1 MSKRLIFTKGFGIA
15 PADGCNPLGQLQSPK
30 LGLAKVHV
38 LATNRLL
45 FDNLSGFSQI
55 IISVLLVSS
64 FSPESCVMWV
74 VGERRRWKRESR
86 LEREEVPA
94 RVYFQSRGWILNWSW
109 RSRWGNSSILMVSLW
124 EAFPQCWQTVRIRLK
139 AQNKHFHGWI
149 SVDVTLTVAVA
160 PKDRSL

>member
-38 LATNRLL
+38 LATNRLM

-64 FSPESCVMWV
+64 FSLE
-74 VGERRRWKRESR
+74 RESR

-94 RVYFQSRGWILNWSW
+94 RVYFQSRG
-109 RSRWGNSSILMVSLW
+109 
-124 EAFPQCWQTVRIRLK
+124 
-139 AQNKHFHGWI
+139 
-149 SVDVTLTVAVA
+149 
-160 PKDRSL
+160 